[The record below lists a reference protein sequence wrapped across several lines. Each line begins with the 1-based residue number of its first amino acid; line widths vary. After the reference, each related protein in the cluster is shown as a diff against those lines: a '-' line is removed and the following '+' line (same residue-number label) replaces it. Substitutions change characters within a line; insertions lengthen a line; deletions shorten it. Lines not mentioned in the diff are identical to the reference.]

1 MLAEG
6 ILIFWMRDVV
16 KGPPEAGGI
25 SDETPLRFSPGFR
38 WIWKPLLAALSQF
51 LSISKESQRTQIAFP
66 SASGGIRWKKVI
78 VVVASSSPLSS

>member
-25 SDETPLRFSPGFR
+25 SDETPLRFSPSGSGV
-38 WIWKPLLAALSQF
+38 PLDMEAA
-51 LSISKESQRTQIAFP
+51 A
-66 SASGGIRWKKVI
+66 GGPFTV
-78 VVVASSSPLSS
+78 P